1 MIAHLVF
8 SNKYASEKLVLPFGK
23 TVLGRGPL
31 LKITDKRVSRSHAV
45 IINDENKLLLKSL
58 CKYPT
63 YYCPPGLEEVIPLKY
78 NEECVLANAGKISFL
93 PDDLIF
99 QVIIE
104 EEANNDPEE
113 MKSFIQQS
121 TNHSLDE
128 DIFLPTTG
136 TNFDVSSRKRV
147 LPQWMT
153 DLKEAIPL
161 KKVDKKKVLKTQ
173 KSDHQMQKS
182 DAHAK
187 MTNNSNTDM
196 SIKNA
201 DSKCNV
207 KVVNHALSTEKND
220 NDDVNDDNDGV
231 NDDND
236 DVNDDNDGVN
246 NDNDGVN
253 DDNDGLQ
260 EDTQLKTI
268 GKCSLSKSISEEVS
282 VDVLKEE
289 TQIMAVRCSNLAETR
304 LSTLDDVVNTSPE
317 VNPKQTCPYGSACYR
332 KNPLHFKEYNHLSDE
347 LTQKKDIKAKE
358 KPLCE
363 YGSTCYRK
371 NLQHWQDYIHPSS
384 NENKKVKPK
393 RSCSKQSKNI
403 EYKENEDSENDENKY
418 DLNDSFIDDEV
429 SDDDYAPDS
438 VSDSDEYDVEDKD
451 ND

>member
-220 NDDVNDDNDGV
+220 NDDVNDDNDG
-231 NDDND
+231 
-236 DVNDDNDGVN
+236 
-246 NDNDGVN
+246 
-253 DDNDGLQ
+253 LQ

>member
-8 SNKYASEKLVLPFGK
+8 CNKYASEKLVLPFGK
-23 TVLGRGPL
+23 TVLGRGPF

-78 NEECVLANAGKISFL
+78 NEECILANAGKISFL

-104 EEANNDPEE
+104 AEAIKDPEE
-113 MKSFIQQS
+113 MSCIQQS
-121 TNHSLDE
+121 TNHSLNE

-136 TNFDVSSRKRV
+136 TIFDVSSRKRI

-153 DLKEAIPL
+153 DLKEATPP

-173 KSDHQMQKS
+173 KSDNQMQKS
-182 DAHAK
+182 DTHAI

-201 DSKCNV
+201 DTKNNV
-207 KVVNHALSTEKND
+207 KVANHGLSTKNS
-220 NDDVNDDNDGV
+220 DNDGV
-231 NDDND
+231 AQLSDLNQRNQRNDQ
-236 DVNDDNDGVN
+236 
-246 NDNDGVN
+246 
-253 DDNDGLQ
+253 GLQ
-260 EDTQLKTI
+260 EECTQLKTI
-268 GKCSLSKSISEEVS
+268 DKSSLSKSISEGVS
-282 VDVLKEE
+282 VDLLKEE

-304 LSTLDDVVNTSPE
+304 LSTLDDVVNTLPE

-332 KNPLHFKEYNHLSDE
+332 KNPLHFKEFNHLSDE
-347 LTQKKDIKAKE
+347 LIQKKDIKVKE

-384 NENKKVKPK
+384 NESKKMKPK
-393 RSCSKQSKNI
+393 RSCSKQTKKI
-403 EYKENEDSENDENKY
+403 EYKENEDSDNDENKY

>member
-231 NDDND
+231 ND
-236 DVNDDNDGVN
+236 
-246 NDNDGVN
+246 
-253 DDNDGLQ
+253 GLQ